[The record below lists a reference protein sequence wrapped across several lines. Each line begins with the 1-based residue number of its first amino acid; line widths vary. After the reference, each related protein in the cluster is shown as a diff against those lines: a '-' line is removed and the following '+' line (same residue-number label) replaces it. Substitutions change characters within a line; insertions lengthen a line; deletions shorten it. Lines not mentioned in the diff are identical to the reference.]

1 MADQGTG
8 LKRQLSLFSLI
19 ALAAGA
25 VLGGWLA
32 EAPYWFELTGAGAAI
47 IFPILAVLLVPV
59 GLAFSEL
66 TSMLPYSSAVDVWSS
81 NAMNPGAGWATQ
93 WLFFLVQVVEPPLV
107 AFIFVS
113 AAGYFVELSDGV
125 KPLIAIAI
133 MVVWYVFSNFK
144 IELTGTLAVVFFILM
159 IGITIGD
166 SIYYFA
172 SGHWQF
178 TNISDHGGFFPHGM
192 SGAIAGAS
200 ALVLKYIGFGMTPT
214 LIQEA
219 KFPAKKMITVILAAL
234 FIPAVVY
241 LFATF
246 AIGGLAPHDVIA
258 GLTIPEPELVNKLD
272 MAGIVGLLAIASG
285 LLYAFTTLMGFWTS
299 SARVLYGASQLRQ
312 LPPWFTRT
320 NRHGQ
325 PYVANLVV
333 LGFGVFF
340 AIFTSTNWVQYIYSL
355 SVVAAGA
362 VYFLV
367 CLSAY
372 LLRDRK
378 PDAERPY
385 RSPVGKPMF
394 AIGMLI
400 SAGITVVGVTL
411 LPASA
416 WLPIIIYIVIGA
428 LVPVG
433 MRFYRE
439 RVDSTYV
446 PVLVPVDEQLER
458 DPTTP

>member
-1 MADQGTG
+1 MADPGTG
-8 LKRQLSLFSLI
+8 LKRQLSLFSVI

-32 EAPYWFELTGAGAAI
+32 EAPYWFQLTGAGAAI
-47 IFPILAVLLVPV
+47 IFPVLAVLLVPV

-66 TSMLPYSSAVDVWSS
+66 TSLLPYASAVDVWSS
-81 NAMNPGAGWATQ
+81 NAMNSKAGWATQ

-107 AFIFVS
+107 AFIFVT
-113 AAGYFVELSDGV
+113 AAGYFVDLPETA
-125 KPLIAIAI
+125 KPLIAIGI
-133 MVVWYVFSNFK
+133 MVVWYIVSNFK
-144 IELTGTLAVVFFILM
+144 IELTGGLAIVFFIVM
-159 IGITIGD
+159 VGITVGD

-172 SGHWQF
+172 SGHWQLV
-178 TNISDHGGFFPHGM
+178 NITHHGGFFPHGVF
-192 SGAIAGAS
+192 GAIAGAS

-219 KFPAKKMITVILAAL
+219 KFPAKKMITVILSAL
-234 FIPAVVY
+234 FIPAAVY
-241 LFATF
+241 LFATI
-246 AIGGLAPHDVIA
+246 AIGGLAPHNVIA
-258 GLTIPEPELVNKLD
+258 KLTIPEPQLVDSLD
-272 MAGIVGLLAIASG
+272 MAAIVGLLAIVSG

-312 LPPWFTRT
+312 LPPWFSKT

-325 PYVANLVV
+325 PYIANIVV
-333 LGFGVFF
+333 LAFGIFF
-340 AIFTSTNWVQYIYSL
+340 AVFTSTNWVQYIYSL

-372 LLRDRK
+372 LLRDKR
-378 PDAERPY
+378 PEWDRPY
-385 RSPVGKPMF
+385 RAPGGKVVF
-394 AIGMLI
+394 VIGMLV
-400 SAGITVVGVTL
+400 SAAITIVGVTL

-416 WLPIIIYIVIGA
+416 WLPIIIYLVIGA

-433 MRFYRE
+433 MKYYRE
-439 RVDSTYV
+439 RVDSSYDDV
-446 PVLVPVDEQLER
+446 VLSPD
-458 DPTTP
+458 DGSS